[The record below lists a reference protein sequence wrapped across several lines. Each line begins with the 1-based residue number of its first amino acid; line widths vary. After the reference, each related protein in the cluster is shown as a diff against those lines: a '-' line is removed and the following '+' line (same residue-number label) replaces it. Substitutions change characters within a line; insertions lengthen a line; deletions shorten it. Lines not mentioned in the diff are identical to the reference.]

1 MGIPGPGMEPTPT
14 GGAILLTVAVT
25 ATPRMAVDVAKRL
38 AMQGQDVAELRRAIE
53 WAQDNPDEAL
63 EFLPLKDF
71 PLARFDPVRDTWNL
85 RLDPPTDTE
94 KARRERFENVHVPCF
109 YACGRYDIIEWP
121 TFESFRAMQTRG
133 GTPDAQRNQ
142 HIVVG
147 PWTHDSVP
155 AQFLGEV
162 NFGPGA
168 NPAGAQ
174 LTAQTLGFCDR
185 YLRGIDVRVPTVHY
199 FTMGRN
205 RWQTANDWSLPQT
218 TWQRY
223 FLHSRGSANTASGDG
238 LLSRDEPFA
247 DTPMN
252 TSTIRMIL
260 HPLSVG
266 E

>member
-1 MGIPGPGMEPTPT
+1 M
-14 GGAILLTVAVT
+14 
-25 ATPRMAVDVAKRL
+25 
-38 AMQGQDVAELRRAIE
+38 IE
-53 WAQDNPDEAL
+53 WA
-63 EFLPLKDF
+63 
-71 PLARFDPVRDTWNL
+71 
-85 RLDPPTDTE
+85 
-94 KARRERFENVHVPCF
+94 
-109 YACGRYDIIEWP
+109 
-121 TFESFRAMQTRG
+121 TFASFRAMRTRG

-147 PWTHDSVP
+147 PWTHGSVP
-155 AQFLGEV
+155 TQFLGEV

-168 NPAGAQ
+168 NPVGAQ
-174 LTAQTLGFCDR
+174 LTAQTLGFFDR

-205 RWQTANDWSLPQT
+205 RWQTANDWPLPQR